1 MTQQI
6 IALTDAKVL
15 PINITNKV
23 LRGQA
28 AWRKLKETAAE
39 QRELWRQVGEA
50 LLVGK
55 RMYKSN
61 NKFNDWIKENG
72 FGDMHRNTRADAM
85 WLAENWESVA
95 KSLCNNAYTHPSDI
109 RRTYNEWLKSQE
121 DAKASPDLPKA
132 EDIKPTKVLTR
143 KQARKVNQLKA
154 HADGTGPE
162 AEIAK
167 RRLHKAAEAEG
178 MTVDELTDKAVK
190 SDPTYGMPPGKAK
203 AVENLIEHVKGGLRN
218 VIDAFNDTDIPL
230 ETLRA
235 LVEEVIQEKNNV

>member
-6 IALTDAKVL
+6 IALTDA
-15 PINITNKV
+15 NSV

-50 LLVGK
+50 LLVGR
-55 RMYKSN
+55 RMYKSD
-61 NKFNDWIKENG
+61 KLFGKWVRENG
-72 FGDMHRNTRADAM
+72 FGDMDRATRADAM
-85 WLAENWESVA
+85 WLAENFSSVPPRYSNES
-95 KSLCNNAYTHPSDI
+95 HPKNI
-109 RRTYNEWLKSQE
+109 RQRYNEWLKSQE

-178 MTVDELTDKAVK
+178 MTVDELTDKAAK

-218 VIDAFNDTDIPL
+218 VIDAFNDTNIPI